1 MLKKNFPKRPGN
13 DRHTV
18 LSTLQHHSDTEL
30 SQASAT
36 SDFKYECVSLNKI
49 SKTAWNF
56 CLEMSHVVKRS

>member
-18 LSTLQHHSDTEL
+18 LSTLQHHSDIEL

-49 SKTAWNF
+49 SKTA
-56 CLEMSHVVKRS
+56 